1 MLIVT
6 LLILVALAVA
16 KRIPLSAA
24 QPSGNRPFPDDSC
37 TFTLWHRQ
45 QDSVNYVQLNAIRDY
60 SNDITVDIA
69 ALRPATSFNSYTRL
83 DDNHAFA
90 VTGLLDDKNLTI
102 TQLRDHELSF
112 KFGEAEWSTQS
123 FWRRKGRSGIWSRAG
138 CNARDWE
145 GSAEIR
151 VRDHTPPE
159 TNCEL
164 TLSRSEK

>member
-16 KRIPLSAA
+16 NGIPLAAA
-24 QPSGNRPFPDDSC
+24 QPFGNRPFPDGSC

-45 QDSVNYVQLNAIRDY
+45 QDSVNYVQLSAIRDY
-60 SNDITVDIA
+60 SNDITVNIA
-69 ALRPATSFNSYTRL
+69 AQRPATSFNSYARL
-83 DDNHAFA
+83 DKSHAFA
-90 VTGLLDDKNLTI
+90 VTGLLDGKNLTI

-123 FWRRKGRSGIWSRAG
+123 FWRRMGLSGIWARAG
-138 CNARDWE
+138 CNARNWE

-151 VRDHTPPE
+151 VGDHTPPE

-164 TLSRSEK
+164 TLNRSE